1 MKLICCWRC
10 HTMHIICMWIETC
23 SKRFHGIIYSPA
35 SYYRL
40 VVDDQVMNTLHFF
53 FHKKLEDV
61 KIEKGSRL
69 FILTCLST
77 VWNVSMGGKPMC
89 IWSHLFLF
97 QLSSKEKMNKI
108 ALISNNLQT
117 IATYDPFVF
126 SIPTSK
132 WHKCAK
138 CKTIKYK
145 LEYCWIW
152 NVCGPHGLWVTI
164 YNMFTT
170 L

>member
-1 MKLICCWRC
+1 MTKLWTHC
-10 HTMHIICMWIETC
+10 
-23 SKRFHGIIYSPA
+23 IY
-35 SYYRL
+35 Y
-40 VVDDQVMNTLHFF
+40 

-69 FILTCLST
+69 FILPCLST
-77 VWNVSMGGKPMC
+77 VWNVSMGGKLMC
-89 IWSHLFLF
+89 IWSHLFLEACT
-97 QLSSKEKMNKI
+97 QLPSKEKMKKI
-108 ALISNNLQT
+108 ALITNNLQN

-126 SIPTSK
+126 NIPTSK
-132 WHKCAK
+132 WPKCAE

-152 NVCGPHGLWVTI
+152 NVCGPHGMWVTI